1 MDVDKHFFMAEKCAK
16 LIKDTE
22 VREFFEFLVSSTAKS
37 NYTKELED
45 YVIDARHNMQ
55 WRFQYMTW
63 ERQRAYDFDAGKE
76 AASIETAKNF
86 LMEGDSPEKIARCC
100 SLPLEQVLALKE
112 ELSHE
117 EIPSVQ

>member
-1 MDVDKHFFMAEKCAK
+1 MAEKCAK

-63 ERQRAYDFDAGKE
+63 ERQRAYDFDDGYDAGKQDT
-76 AASIETAKNF
+76 AIANAKNLL
-86 LMEGDSPEKIARCC
+86 LMNILTPEQISQAV
-100 SLPLEQVLALKE
+100 SLPLEQVLAIKE
-112 ELSHE
+112 ELKSE
-117 EIPSVQ
+117 S